1 MAEAELDY
9 GVFVL
14 TLEGI
19 DEATRRDCASR
30 YSLDRLLA
38 HLREFSS
45 PGCKRSKTGDRSSP
59 YVYKPVHQG
68 YLIRR

>member
-45 PGCKRSKTGDRSSP
+45 PGRQTEQNRGSQLSLR
-59 YVYKPVHQG
+59 
-68 YLIRR
+68 I